1 MTTMTTTWFC
11 PGQLPIGF
19 TVPHAMMRLT
29 PEAQTK
35 WVRTLDFTPECE
47 LITPVVAA
55 IHAAAK
61 RKKLPLVV
69 EPVRWSIA
77 EDQQHTRE
85 VCRMGR
91 QYYNEL
97 SQSWCNQ
104 SQWDQVGIRRP
115 DDPFYSVVVSI
126 GRSGSFYTTRLVE
139 RKAGTKATGPVVIM
153 QGRERRATSI
163 TGSIAAMAKK
173 VVQSEFITEELL
185 VAAVRSNL
193 KEVPR
198 MMKEYFLKSEAK
210 TNMDAAEVL
219 TKTVLRD
226 EMLEALLQMAL
237 GNPVPELS
245 TQLRDTLIDMHNK
258 RTELGVQKDTS
269 LLTDYAVAVCSFGES
284 NHGYVIGV
292 GSDGDWVE
300 FRRIAALEEL
310 PPSVVGR
317 LQTVHINKPNL
328 VGMPY
333 SNRHLAGIGGVV
345 AETYVTPKEGVVFV
359 MVTEEEF
366 ISVFGEA

>member
-1 MTTMTTTWFC
+1 MTTMTATWFS
-11 PGQLPIGF
+11 PNLLPIGF

-29 PEAQTK
+29 PGAQAK
-35 WVRTLDFTPECE
+35 WVSTLDFTPECE
-47 LITPVVAA
+47 LIAPVVAA

-61 RKKLPLVV
+61 RKKLQLVV
-69 EPVRWSIA
+69 EPVHWRIA
-77 EDQQHTRE
+77 EGNERVE
-85 VCRMGR
+85 LCRIGGS
-91 QYYNEL
+91 YYNEL
-97 SQSWCNQ
+97 SQSWHKHQ
-104 SQWDQVGIRRP
+104 QWDQVGIRRP

-126 GRSGSFYTTRLVE
+126 GRSGSFYITRLVE
-139 RKAGTKATGPVVIM
+139 LKSNTKEVGPVAIVK
-153 QGRERRATSI
+153 GRERRATSI

-173 VVQSEFITEELL
+173 VVQSQFITEELL
-185 VAAVRSNL
+185 VAAVRSYL
-193 KEVPR
+193 REVPR
-198 MMKEYFLKSEAK
+198 MMKEYFLKSEAQ
-210 TNMDAAEVL
+210 TNMAAADVL
-219 TKTVLRD
+219 TRTVLRD

-245 TQLRDTLIDMHNK
+245 TQLRDTLVDMHNK
-258 RTELGVQKDTS
+258 RMELGVQKDTS

-284 NHGYVIGV
+284 NHGYAIGV

-345 AETYVTPKEGVVFV
+345 TETYVTPKEGVVFV

-366 ISVFGEA
+366 SSVFGRE